1 MEATRE
7 SWDLGTDAL
16 ARMIRSL
23 PEDQLAAG
31 VRANREPLLEEVF
44 RRFPERI
51 SEAGRRADA
60 VLKWRLGGRD
70 DGGYDRWSI
79 VLRHGACEVAK
90 DLDAKPRVTLTLD
103 ALDFLKLV
111 TGNAS
116 PIKLLATGRLSMRGD
131 LIFAARIPTLFKAP
145 GGG

>member
-1 MEATRE
+1 MEATPE

-44 RRFPERI
+44 RRFPERV
-51 SEAGRRADA
+51 SEAGRRTEA

-70 DGGYDRWSI
+70 GGGYDRWFV
-79 VLRHGACEVAK
+79 VLRDGACEVVK
-90 DLDAKPRVTLTLD
+90 DLDVVPRVTLTLD

-116 PIKLLATGRLSMRGD
+116 PIKLLATGRLRVRGD
-131 LIFAARIPTLFKAP
+131 LIFAARIPGLFRAP
-145 GGG
+145 RGA